1 MGQIVHRN
9 HCTTGPACG
18 AGWVERLNNLGA
30 GYAQLLSVGIKHPWS
45 GDKSAPAEVVV
56 VECLG
61 M

>member
-1 MGQIVHRN
+1 MSSARHQV
-9 HCTTGPACG
+9 
-18 AGWVERLNNLGA
+18 LNGTWPPLDENLGA
-30 GYAQLLSVGIKHPWS
+30 GYAQLLTVGIKPPWS

>member
-1 MGQIVHRN
+1 V
-9 HCTTGPACG
+9 
-18 AGWVERLNNLGA
+18 AGWVERLNNLEA
-30 GYAQLLSVGIKHPWS
+30 GYAQLLTVGVMPPWF